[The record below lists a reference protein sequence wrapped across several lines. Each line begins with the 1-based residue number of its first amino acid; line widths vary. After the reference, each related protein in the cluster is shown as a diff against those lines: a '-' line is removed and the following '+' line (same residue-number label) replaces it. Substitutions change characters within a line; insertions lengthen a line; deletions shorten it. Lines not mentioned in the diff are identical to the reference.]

1 MTFSTRR
8 KPLGHPT
15 GAQVR
20 AARGLLNMSV
30 LDLAER
36 TGLAVNTIKRAESV
50 NTSAPINAANAK
62 LLVVTLTAAGVA
74 FIPPED
80 GFGAGVRLVDDAQPT
95 LSRKRRST
103 PQGEA
108 D

>member
-1 MTFSTRR
+1 MIKPTRK
-8 KPLGHPT
+8 KPIDHPT
-15 GAQVR
+15 GAQIR

-50 NTSAPINAANAK
+50 NSSAPINAANAK
-62 LLVVTLTAAGVA
+62 MLVMTLTAAGVA
-74 FIPPED
+74 FIAPSD
-80 GFGAGVRLVDDAQPT
+80 GLGAGARLVDDAQPA
-95 LSRKRRST
+95 LSRKRRT
-103 PQGEA
+103 ATQGEA